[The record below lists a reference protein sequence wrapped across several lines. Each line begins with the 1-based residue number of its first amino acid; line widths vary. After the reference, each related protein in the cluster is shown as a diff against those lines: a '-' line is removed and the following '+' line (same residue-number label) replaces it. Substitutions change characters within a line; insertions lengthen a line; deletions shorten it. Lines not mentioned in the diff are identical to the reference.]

1 MKRLHLTFMNSE
13 AKKHKLVPKV
23 ADENLTKEQVQQ
35 AMQDITALN
44 MFEKEQVALYQEAIG
59 AKYVETIETI
69 LF

>member
-1 MKRLHLTFMNSE
+1 MKKLHLTFVDE
-13 AKKHKLVPKV
+13 AGKKHKLVPKV

-44 MFEKEQVALYQEAIG
+44 MFEKERVALYQEVVG